1 MRSTESLK
9 FRGELDPLSPYKP
22 PRMSLEAAAEHVGP
36 DGSPNGYVKLTS
48 NELSFGP
55 LPEAETAM
63 REALPRLNRY
73 PDRHAGSLREVVAAA
88 NPGTDPESVLVGNGS
103 SEVLLN
109 LLQLVERPGKVLFP
123 WPSFGLYAAIST
135 ILGFGMRKVPL
146 TERHEIKPEV
156 LLSAV
161 SSTTRAVILCN
172 PNNPTGTYLTLDEVR
187 ELAEALPERVL
198 LILDEAYHEFVA
210 DAAYG
215 GSHTLALEKP
225 NVVAV
230 RTFSKAHGL
239 AGLRVGYGLAPER
252 VANYAERVRFPFSVN
267 LLAQA
272 AATASMQARDKIRGR
287 AEFIVRERDRI
298 QAAFAAANLPYIPSQ
313 GNFVLVQTGPEIF
326 ERAGVLVREGEALGC
341 PGWSRVTIGNSEE
354 NDRVVE
360 ALS

>member
-1 MRSTESLK
+1 MK
-9 FRGELDPLSPYKP
+9 FRGELDPLAPYKP

-36 DGSPNGYVKLTS
+36 GGSPDGYVKLTS

-73 PDRHAGSLREVVAAA
+73 PDRHAGALREAVAEA
-88 NPGTDPESVLVGNGS
+88 NPGTGPENVLVGNGS

-109 LLQLVERPGKVLFP
+109 LLQLVERPGEVISP

-135 ILGFGMRKVPL
+135 ILGLHLKKVPL
-146 TERHEIKPEV
+146 TEEHEIDPDA

-161 SSTTRAVILCN
+161 GPETRALILSN

-187 ELAEALPERVL
+187 ALADGLPDNVL
-198 LILDEAYHEFVA
+198 LILDEAYQEFVS
-210 DAAYG
+210 DPAYH
-215 GSHTLALEKP
+215 GSHVLALERP

-252 VANYAERVRFPFSVN
+252 VANYGERVRFPFSVN
-267 LLAQA
+267 LAAQA
-272 AATASMQARDKIRGR
+272 AAAASMQAREKISGR
-287 AEFIVRERDRI
+287 AKFIIQERDRI
-298 QAAFAAANLPYIPSQ
+298 QDAFAGAGLLYIPSQ
-313 GNFVLVQTGPEIF
+313 GNFVMVQTGPEVF
-326 ERAGVLVREGEALGC
+326 EEAGVLVREGEALGY

-354 NDRVVE
+354 NDRVVG
-360 ALS
+360 AVS

>member
-1 MRSTESLK
+1 MK
-9 FRGELDPLSPYKP
+9 FRVELDPLRPYKP

-73 PDRHAGSLREVVAAA
+73 PDRHAGSLREAVAEA
-88 NPGTDPESVLVGNGS
+88 NPGTGPENVLVGNGS

-109 LLQLVERPGKVLFP
+109 LLQLVERPGEVLFP
-123 WPSFGLYAAIST
+123 WPSFGLYASIAT
-135 ILGFGMRKVPL
+135 VLGLGFREIPL
-146 TERHEIKPEV
+146 TERHEIELEA
-156 LLSAV
+156 LLSALCPE
-161 SSTTRAVILCN
+161 TRAVILCN

-187 ELAEALPERVL
+187 AFAEALPKDVL
-198 LILDEAYHEFVA
+198 LILDEAYHEFVS
-210 DAAYG
+210 DAAYN
-215 GSHTLALEKP
+215 GSHALALEKA

-252 VANYAERVRFPFSVN
+252 VADYAERVRFPFSVN
-267 LLAQA
+267 LVAQV
-272 AATASMQARDKIRGR
+272 AATASMRGREKIRGR
-287 AEFIVRERDRI
+287 AEFIIRERNRI
-298 QAAFAAANLPYIPSQ
+298 QEAFAAAGLPYIPSQ
-313 GNFVLVQTGPEIF
+313 GNFVMVKTGPEIF
-326 ERAGVLVREGEALGC
+326 EKTGVLVREGEALGY

-354 NDRVVE
+354 NDRVIG